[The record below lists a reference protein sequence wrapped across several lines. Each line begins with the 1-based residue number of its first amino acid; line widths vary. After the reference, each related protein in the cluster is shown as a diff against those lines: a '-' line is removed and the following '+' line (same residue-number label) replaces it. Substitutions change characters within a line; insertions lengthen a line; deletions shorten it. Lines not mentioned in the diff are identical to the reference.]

1 MSPPNRCRLDGGGE
15 PITGGAETP
24 SRYYRTMTQ
33 ENLRTRIRELI
44 ASGALP
50 KDPAPITR
58 PAPTSTP
65 GITKSRI
72 LVGGP
77 LHEPCTVCAAPGPQV
92 QYFYIGGQVVRLH
105 AACDALWQL
114 ERAGPE

>member
-1 MSPPNRCRLDGGGE
+1 
-15 PITGGAETP
+15 
-24 SRYYRTMTQ
+24 MTQ